1 MLYLPSCNWFVNE
14 HDSHLQHVS
23 TDDCV
28 SAFAIFFC
36 LVLWTASVK
45 LHVIV
50 IYYLF
55 CLEILDLCLCV
66 SLTTFF
72 VDSLF
77 SFQMN

>member
-28 SAFAIFFC
+28 S
-36 LVLWTASVK
+36 ASVK